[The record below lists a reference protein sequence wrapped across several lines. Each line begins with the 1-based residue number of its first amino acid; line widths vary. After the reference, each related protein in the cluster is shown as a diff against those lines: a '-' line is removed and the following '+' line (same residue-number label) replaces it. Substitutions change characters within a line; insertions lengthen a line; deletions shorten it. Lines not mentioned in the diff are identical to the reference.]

1 MLRFIGR
8 LILIPLGLALAAL
21 AAGAF
26 LISVGFVQPR
36 IGGALTEAAIATL
49 RMLVQSMLADG
60 ESLDRF
66 VRLAQG
72 VTTLS
77 LAVLF
82 LPVAIVAAV
91 AEVFSLRLW
100 FLQMLMGALLTALL
114 PWAMTPEL
122 IAGQPLASPLTAL
135 LGRPARSRRR
145 STGWSRAARPGAS
158 RFRSRSGRRCGLPPR
173 AVEGPAG

>member
-8 LILIPLGLALAAL
+8 LILIPLGLALAA
-21 AAGAF
+21 ATAGVF
-26 LISVGFVQPR
+26 LVAVGFVQPQ
-36 IGGALTEAAIATL
+36 IGGALTEAAIATV
-49 RMLVQSMLADG
+49 RMLVQGVLADG
-60 ESLDRF
+60 ESLERLM
-66 VRLAQG
+66 RLAQG
-72 VTTLS
+72 VTSLS

-122 IAGQPLASPLTAL
+122 ITGQPLASPLTAL
-135 LGRPARSRRR
+135 LGA
-145 STGWSRAARPGAS
+145 TGALAASIYWMVAGRAA
-158 RFRSRSGRRCGLPPR
+158 GREPETVEER
-173 AVEGPAG
+173 ATMRAPAARR